1 MLLFGDMRNDIP
13 LVDFAQVV
21 EETVIIYT
29 TTPESILNHFR
40 IIDKRIWDDSI
51 QPDEL
56 VFDNYYFTLTPN
68 EFTTLCSTDLKNIL
82 IIDVL
87 IDLIV

>member
-29 TTPESILNHFR
+29 TTPESILDHFR
-40 IIDKRIWDDSI
+40 MIDKRIWNDSI
-51 QPDEL
+51 QSDEL
-56 VFDNYYFTLTPN
+56 VFDNFYFMLTPN
-68 EFTTLCSTDLKNIL
+68 EFSTLCSTDLKNIL

>member
-40 IIDKRIWDDSI
+40 MIDKRIWNDSI
-51 QPDEL
+51 QSDEL
-56 VFDNYYFTLTPN
+56 VFDNFFFTLTPN
-68 EFTTLCSTDLKNIL
+68 EFATLCSTDLKNIL

-87 IDLIV
+87 IHLIV